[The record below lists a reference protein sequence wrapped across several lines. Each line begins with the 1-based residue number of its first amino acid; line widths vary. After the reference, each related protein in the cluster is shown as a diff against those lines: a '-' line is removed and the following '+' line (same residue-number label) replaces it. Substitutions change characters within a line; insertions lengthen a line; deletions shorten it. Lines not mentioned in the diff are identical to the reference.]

1 MPLPLSQPI
10 KSSHRP
16 IERQFTTALEI
27 PILAIMINAAAN
39 LLWVVY
45 AINFTEWHSH
55 RQCAVEQ
62 VKRLV
67 GTTNPTLTLKLNSS
81 VAQFQTIPSTFL
93 HQLLRGTSLTPF
105 LVFRLDVDFV

>member
-62 VKRLV
+62 VKRF
-67 GTTNPTLTLKLNSS
+67 GRYNKSHLTFEAELISS
-81 VAQFQTIPSTFL
+81 AVPNHSK
-93 HQLLRGTSLTPF
+93 
-105 LVFRLDVDFV
+105 